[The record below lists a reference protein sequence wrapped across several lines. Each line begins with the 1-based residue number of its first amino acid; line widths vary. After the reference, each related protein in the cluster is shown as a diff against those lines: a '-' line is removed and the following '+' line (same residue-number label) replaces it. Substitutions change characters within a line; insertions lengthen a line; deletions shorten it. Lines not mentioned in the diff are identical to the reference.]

1 MGIEKNYEV
10 AKLLEEIQTENRKMK
25 IKLVV
30 TLSALAI
37 LCLIVLGVSCT
48 KNSTKVPE
56 SVCTLCGHVE

>member
-1 MGIEKNYEV
+1 MGIEKNYEI
-10 AKLLEEIQTENRKMK
+10 AQLLDQMRSENRKMK

-56 SVCTLCGHVE
+56 SVCTLCGHAE